1 MRIRWVEG
9 PGGVAAV
16 CADVAGQ
23 LAGLV
28 AETELERL
36 HHQLQGTT
44 QVRMLREPAETLEV
58 LAETYGW
65 FTEGFE
71 SPDLHAAMALLD
83 A

>member
-1 MRIRWVEG
+1 M
-9 PGGVAAV
+9 
-16 CADVAGQ
+16 AGQ
-23 LAGLV
+23 LPGLV
-28 AETELERL
+28 ADTELERL
-36 HHQLQGTT
+36 HRQLQVT
-44 QVRMLREPAETLEV
+44 QARMLREFAETLEV